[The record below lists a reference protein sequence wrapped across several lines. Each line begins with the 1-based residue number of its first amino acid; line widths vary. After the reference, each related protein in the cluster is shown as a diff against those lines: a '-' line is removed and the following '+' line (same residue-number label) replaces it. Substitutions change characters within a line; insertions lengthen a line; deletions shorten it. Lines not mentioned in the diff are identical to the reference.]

1 MNNQNVYAVYAEFLV
16 QCRRVMGPFDIE
28 KLASDEA
35 YKVDF
40 FNRVMLSEDDQ
51 LFKMA
56 DLVNRALTEE
66 ARSVH

>member
-35 YKVDF
+35 YKADF

-56 DLVNRALTEE
+56 DLVNRALSEE
-66 ARSVH
+66 STSVH

>member
-16 QCRRVMGPFDIE
+16 HCRRVMGPFDIE